1 MFFSE
6 QLVEK
11 KKLNEFLIS
20 DNLFTIS
27 MHEDPWGE
35 RLHFGIH
42 IYARTFSYC
51 FLFMLYSLHC

>member
-27 MHEDPWGE
+27 MHEDP
-35 RLHFGIH
+35 
-42 IYARTFSYC
+42 
-51 FLFMLYSLHC
+51 